1 MSQLDCHEM
10 GLASASKCIQVLQW
24 YPTKSAKKITQQ
36 PCATHG
42 LHDFAR
48 LQIPVTK
55 RSQCFEQPPK
65 ETCFRIDLAT
75 WRLGDVKIGQRS
87 EGFSP
92 IFGWCLTAR
101 FGLQFSLDL
110 FFFHPVCGNLF
121 QLVAGLCWAYTPK
134 SGSFQLE
141 KWWMMNSGSFLIL
154 IEFCRVFTSLR
165 SCRWSKHKTTF
176 FFSGQKI

>member
-1 MSQLDCHEM
+1 MTLGPQVIFFGLPVIGDFRTVTLIFDRGKSHLDLLGSPWISQLHRVM
-10 GLASASKCIQVLQW
+10 KWAYQVHPSASKCCNDTQQ
-24 YPTKSAKKITQQ
+24 KSAKKITQQ

-48 LQIPVTK
+48 RQIPVTK

-75 WRLGDVKIGQRS
+75 WRLGDVKIGRRS
-87 EGFSP
+87 ESFSP

-134 SGSFQLE
+134 SGSFQLG
-141 KWWMMNSGSFLIL
+141 K
-154 IEFCRVFTSLR
+154 
-165 SCRWSKHKTTF
+165 
-176 FFSGQKI
+176 

>member
-1 MSQLDCHEM
+1 MFKMFKYPGD
-10 GLASASKCIQVLQW
+10 SAMIKMTVRWQFAKCIQVLQW

-110 FFFHPVCGNLF
+110 FFFIRSVATCFSWLLGY
-121 QLVAGLCWAYTPK
+121 AGLT
-134 SGSFQLE
+134 
-141 KWWMMNSGSFLIL
+141 
-154 IEFCRVFTSLR
+154 
-165 SCRWSKHKTTF
+165 
-176 FFSGQKI
+176 GQSQGVSS